1 MAEMQSKPIHIE
13 WKKYRLTSLLYI
25 LLFRKHCKNNPGART
40 KLDRFILVH
49 CFSRCVKMV

>member
-40 KLDRFILVH
+40 KLDRFIVVH
-49 CFSRCVKMV
+49 YFFPVR